1 MKCGGGRKQ
10 LFIYSCKIHST
21 IKINNNQIPRRRP
34 SEFPKKKKKKKQ
46 NPNMETVERD
56 SILQPNSYKM
66 VKKKRSGQSKIQQ
79 VKLP

>member
-1 MKCGGGRKQ
+1 MGGRKQ

-21 IKINNNQIPRRRP
+21 IKINNNQIPRRRA
-34 SEFPKKKKKKKQ
+34 SEFSKKKKKKKQ